1 MEVGLPGVLG
11 IAVLPRVVE
20 ECNLGFAPAPIL
32 GLPRVGK
39 IALDHPKIFDFV
51 THILVRVSIGCCE
64 KICMN
69 YDDFLLHLENLDPAK
84 NDRNIPVLEKGSAL
98 ER

>member
-1 MEVGLPGVLG
+1 MEVGLLGVPGIPVLS
-11 IAVLPRVVE
+11 RVVE

-39 IALDHPKIFDFV
+39 IALDHPKMFDFV
-51 THILVRVSIGCCE
+51 THILVRVSIRYCE

-69 YDDFLLHLENLDPAK
+69 FDDFFLEIKRTCKTAP
-84 NDRNIPVLEKGSAL
+84 S
-98 ER
+98 